1 MERSLRAARLATFG
15 FFTLNGFVLGVWV
28 VHIPVVEHR
37 AGIGHAVLGWLLLLL
52 GGGAFAGMQFA
63 GPLTDR
69 FGARKVVP
77 VSAVL
82 CSAAVVLPGLAVN
95 AWTLGAALLLLG
107 FGNGCLD
114 VSMNTHAVQVERGY
128 RRPVMSAF
136 HAFFSVGGVL
146 AALAGA
152 RTLSWGWS
160 AATTLGVV
168 SVSGVVVTA
177 LAAPALL
184 RPEPADAGEAVAGRR
199 AADGRDAAGG
209 RDAAAG
215 QEAVAGPEAA
225 ADTARGRTTVR
236 GTPPRIWALAALALM
251 LMLCEGVANDWS
263 VLAMRDVLD
272 APAATAA
279 FAYGAFSTAMTVGR
293 LLTDRVV
300 ARFGPVAVVRYG
312 AALGA
317 AGLTA
322 VALSPWIPL
331 ALIGWTVFGIG
342 LSGCIPQLFS
352 AAGHADQDAAGTNVS
367 RVAGLGYLGML
378 AGPAV
383 IGPLTRFIPL
393 NLTFFLPVAFCVV
406 AVGMSRIL
414 RPVRTG
420 EGERGHGGDRDRD
433 RPEAGAPGALKHSE
447 HLPS

>member
-37 AGIGHAVLGWLLLLL
+37 AGISHAVLGWLLLLL

-82 CSAAVVLPGLAVN
+82 CGAAVVLPGLAVD

-107 FGNGCLD
+107 FSNGCLD

-168 SVSGVVVTA
+168 SVSGAVVTA

-184 RPEPADAGEAVAGRR
+184 RPEPADAGEAV
-199 AADGRDAAGG
+199 GG
-209 RDAAAG
+209 P
-215 QEAVAGPEAA
+215 EAVADPS
-225 ADTARGRTTVR
+225 RGRSAVR

-406 AVGMSRIL
+406 VVGMSRIL

-420 EGERGHGGDRDRD
+420 EGERGHGGDREPG
-433 RPEAGAPGALKHSE
+433 RPEAGVPGAPGALKHSE

>member
-1 MERSLRAARLATFG
+1 MEKTGIERSLRAARLATFG
-15 FFTLNGFVLGVWV
+15 FFTLNGFVLGMWV

-37 AGIGHAVLGWLLLLL
+37 AGISHAVLGWLLLLL
-52 GGGAFAGMQFA
+52 GGGAFAGMQLV

-77 VSAVL
+77 VSAAL
-82 CSAAVVLPGLAVN
+82 CSAAVVLPGLAAN
-95 AWTLGAALLLLG
+95 GWTLGAALLMLG

-146 AALAGA
+146 AALVGA
-152 RTLSWGWS
+152 RTLSWDWS
-160 AATTLGVV
+160 PATTLALV
-168 SVSGVVVTA
+168 SVFGVAVTA

-184 RPEPADAGEAVAGRR
+184 RPEPADGREAADQQVAGSQ
-199 AADGRDAAGG
+199 APQASPA
-209 RDAAAG
+209 
-215 QEAVAGPEAA
+215 P
-225 ADTARGRTTVR
+225 TARRR
-236 GTPPRIWALAALALM
+236 TPPRIWALAALALM

-293 LLTDRVV
+293 LLTDRVA

-317 AGLTA
+317 IGLTT

-331 ALIGWTVFGIG
+331 ALAGWTVFGIG
-342 LSGCIPQLFS
+342 LSGCVPQLFS
-352 AAGHADQDAAGTNVS
+352 AAGHADQDSAGTNVS

-378 AGPAV
+378 AGPAI
-383 IGPLTRFIPL
+383 IGPLTHFIPL
-393 NLTFFLPVAFCVV
+393 NVTFFLPVAFCVI
-406 AVGMSRIL
+406 AAGTARIL
-414 RPVRTG
+414 GTTTVTRV
-420 EGERGHGGDRDRD
+420 
-433 RPEAGAPGALKHSE
+433 SE
-447 HLPS
+447 PASQYT

>member
-1 MERSLRAARLATFG
+1 MERPDLERSLRAARLATFG

-37 AGIGHAVLGWLLLLL
+37 AGISHAVLGWLLLLL
-52 GGGAFAGMQFA
+52 GGGAFAGMQFV

-184 RPEPADAGEAVAGRR
+184 RPEPADAGEAADGRK
-199 AADGRDAAGG
+199 AADGRDAADG
-209 RDAAAG
+209 R
-215 QEAVAGPEAA
+215 EAA
-225 ADTARGRTTVR
+225 ADTSRGRTTVR

-383 IGPLTRFIPL
+383 IGPLTHFIPL

-414 RPVRTG
+414 GTTPTSD
-420 EGERGHGGDRDRD
+420 GERGHGGDRDR
-433 RPEAGAPGALKHSE
+433 PETGAPGTPGTLKHSE

>member
-146 AALAGA
+146 AALAA
-152 RTLSWGWS
+152 C
-160 AATTLGVV
+160 ADAELGV
-168 SVSGVVVTA
+168 
-177 LAAPALL
+177 
-184 RPEPADAGEAVAGRR
+184 
-199 AADGRDAAGG
+199 
-209 RDAAAG
+209 
-215 QEAVAGPEAA
+215 
-225 ADTARGRTTVR
+225 
-236 GTPPRIWALAALALM
+236 
-251 LMLCEGVANDWS
+251 
-263 VLAMRDVLD
+263 
-272 APAATAA
+272 
-279 FAYGAFSTAMTVGR
+279 
-293 LLTDRVV
+293 
-300 ARFGPVAVVRYG
+300 
-312 AALGA
+312 
-317 AGLTA
+317 
-322 VALSPWIPL
+322 
-331 ALIGWTVFGIG
+331 
-342 LSGCIPQLFS
+342 
-352 AAGHADQDAAGTNVS
+352 
-367 RVAGLGYLGML
+367 
-378 AGPAV
+378 
-383 IGPLTRFIPL
+383 
-393 NLTFFLPVAFCVV
+393 
-406 AVGMSRIL
+406 
-414 RPVRTG
+414 
-420 EGERGHGGDRDRD
+420 ERGHDPGGGERVGCR
-433 RPEAGAPGALKHSE
+433 RHGTRGTGAAATGTGGCRGGGGRTE
-447 HLPS
+447 GG

>member
-1 MERSLRAARLATFG
+1 MEKIGIERSLRAARLATFG
-15 FFTLNGFVLGVWV
+15 FFTLNGFVLGMWV

-37 AGIGHAVLGWLLLLL
+37 AGISHAVLGWLLLLL
-52 GGGAFAGMQFA
+52 GGGAFAGMQLV

-77 VSAVL
+77 VSAAL
-82 CSAAVVLPGLAVN
+82 CSAAVVLPGLAAN
-95 AWTLGAALLLLG
+95 GWTLGAALLVLG

-146 AALAGA
+146 AALVGA
-152 RTLSWGWS
+152 RTLSWEWS
-160 AATTLGVV
+160 PATTLTLV
-168 SVSGVVVTA
+168 SVFGVAVTA

-184 RPEPADAGEAVAGRR
+184 RPEPADGPNK
-199 AADGRDAAGG
+199 ADGR
-209 RDAAAG
+209 
-215 QEAVAGPEAA
+215 EADGPEVASYTSQA
-225 ADTARGRTTVR
+225 PQTSPAPTARRR
-236 GTPPRIWALAALALM
+236 TPPRIWALAALALM
-251 LMLCEGVANDWS
+251 LMLSEGVANDWS

-293 LLTDRVV
+293 LLTDRVA

-317 AGLTA
+317 IGLTA

-331 ALIGWTVFGIG
+331 ALAGWTVFGIG
-342 LSGCIPQLFS
+342 LSGCVPQLFS
-352 AAGHADQDAAGTNVS
+352 AAGHADQDSAGTNVS

-378 AGPAV
+378 AGPAI
-383 IGPLTRFIPL
+383 IGPLTHFIPL
-393 NLTFFLPVAFCVV
+393 NVTFFLPVAFCVI
-406 AVGMSRIL
+406 AAGTARIL
-414 RPVRTG
+414 STTAATRV
-420 EGERGHGGDRDRD
+420 
-433 RPEAGAPGALKHSE
+433 SE
-447 HLPS
+447 PASQYT